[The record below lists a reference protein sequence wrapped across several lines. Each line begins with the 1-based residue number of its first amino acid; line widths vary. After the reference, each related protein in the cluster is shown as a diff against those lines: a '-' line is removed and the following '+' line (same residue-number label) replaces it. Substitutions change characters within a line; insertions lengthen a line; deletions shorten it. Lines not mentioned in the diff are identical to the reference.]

1 MPSRTLTLTN
11 ILLDARLEVHLV
23 GEASSRSFSIALAAL
38 RGGFDGVYASH
49 YSLEAARFGP
59 SFYEC
64 RGFFKAID
72 SVEQV
77 ARQGAITSRQE
88 SGMSRFS
95 RFAMPFTHII
105 FLLTVRRSS
114 VLRSEFAASG
124 SETIV
129 RLSNEADA
137 RCLDDFYYAHPEVPT
152 TVIFFQC
159 PWYQGKKT
167 ADLIKDLITSASWVQ
182 SPGEVLVIGLC
193 TPRKYVVQYGWAK
206 ALQVA
211 FESGY
216 QVRARDVILVN
227 RCFRRGYKHTAYA
240 GNVDLENNNCAW
252 VFRK

>member
-88 SGMSRFS
+88 S
-95 RFAMPFTHII
+95 
-105 FLLTVRRSS
+105 VRRSS

-252 VFRK
+252 VFRKY